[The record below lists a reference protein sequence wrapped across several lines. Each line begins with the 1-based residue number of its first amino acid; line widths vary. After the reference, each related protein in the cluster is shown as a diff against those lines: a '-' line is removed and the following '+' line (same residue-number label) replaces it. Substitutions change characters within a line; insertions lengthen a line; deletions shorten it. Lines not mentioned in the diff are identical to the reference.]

1 MPTFPGGTSPSGK
14 GYVPPPVTPAGW
26 TRVAYPER
34 LGWKRTAWLAIGGGV
49 GAAVG
54 VLLAA
59 AIIHALRRSS

>member
-1 MPTFPGGTSPSGK
+1 MF
-14 GYVPPPVTPAGW
+14 PPVTPAGW

-34 LGWKRTAWLAIGGGV
+34 LGWKRTAWLAIGGGI